1 MTARTTLVPAL
12 AVLLT
17 SAFAVQAHAQASDTD
32 KAFVAKVSQGGRYE
46 VEASQIAVHKAMAQ
60 DVKDLAVAEVHDH
73 QLVGDK
79 LKAISTAEGAPI
91 APTLNAEFQQKLNHL
106 KTLSGAAFDSAYLA
120 EMDAI
125 HDKDEKLFAQE
136 SQDGTP
142 KYKAFAAETDRIVKR
157 HIGALHAV

>member
-1 MTARTTLVPAL
+1 MTARTTLFPAL
-12 AVLLT
+12 AVLLA

-46 VEASQIAVHKAMAQ
+46 VEASQIAIHKAMAQ
-60 DVKDLAVAEVHDH
+60 DVKDLAVAEVHD

-91 APTLNAEFQQKLNHL
+91 APTLNAEFQQKLDHL